1 MQPLISVVKCF
12 TDALTFPAF
21 IDVDNLRERASDDIG
36 RRDCIL
42 GDCIVA
48 LAQYSFMILL
58 LDHVA
63 SLCLKATK

>member
-48 LAQYSFMILL
+48 LAQ
-58 LDHVA
+58 
-63 SLCLKATK
+63 